1 MRYPPL
7 CTLDYVDNSY
17 EYEQCHTEICTH
29 KSQERPVLGLLAVKK
44 GGLYEASK
52 LLKMAA
58 QEFKSEHI
66 SNGEEE
72 IDCSYLLNR
81 ELDFDDD
88 ESDINEDV

>member
-1 MRYPPL
+1 MLIIVMSMNNVIQKYALLNP
-7 CTLDYVDNSY
+7 
-17 EYEQCHTEICTH
+17 
-29 KSQERPVLGLLAVKK
+29 KKRPVLEGLLAVKK

-81 ELDFDDD
+81 ELDFDSD